1 MRKDAKGGVFGRA
14 ALVGLVSRSRR
25 THIQQYEDIQK
36 YEDTHVFARGSMRM
50 VASSGALP
58 WCYVSSVL

>member
-36 YEDTHVFARGSMRM
+36 YEDTRV
-50 VASSGALP
+50 VA
-58 WCYVSSVL
+58 